1 MNQQWTLIM
10 IGKNNKRKKAEPDNL
25 MADKEIE
32 IQKVIIDSED
42 EKRRVINWKELWQ
55 YRDLFLFLVWRD
67 IKTRYAQSILG
78 VGWAI
83 IQPVFSM
90 IVFTI
95 VFGNLA
101 KVNSEG
107 VPYAIFSFTALVPWT
122 FFSSSLTSATGSL
135 ISSKNLIT
143 KVYFPRLVIPISPV
157 IGKMIDFAIS
167 FVILLGM
174 MFWFDV
180 KPTIWALMVPVFILF
195 LMLTAAGVGMWLT
208 ALSIQYRD
216 IRYGADFFIQ
226 LLMYAS
232 PVIYATSSIP
242 EKYQILYA
250 LNPMVGVIEGFRAA
264 LLGTRAMPWDLLGVG
279 ALMAVAFFLSGALYF
294 RSMERYFA
302 DVA

>member
-1 MNQQWTLIM
+1 MA
-10 IGKNNKRKKAEPDNL
+10 KKEQ
-25 MADKEIE
+25 E
-32 IQKVIIDSED
+32 IQKIIINPED
-42 EKRRVINWKELWQ
+42 KKKRLINWGEMWQ
-55 YRDLFLFLVWRD
+55 YRDLFFFLVWRD

-101 KVNSEG
+101 KVGSEG
-107 VPYAIFSFTALVPWT
+107 VPYAIFSYTALVPWT
-122 FFSSSLTSATGSL
+122 FFSTSLTSASSSL

-157 IGKMIDFAIS
+157 LGKMIDFGIS
-167 FVILLGM
+167 FLILIGLM
-174 MFWFDV
+174 LWFGI
-180 KPTIWALMVPVFILF
+180 KPTIWALMVPVFIVMM
-195 LMLTAAGVGMWLT
+195 MLTATGVGMWLT

-216 IRYGADFFIQ
+216 IRYGSDFFVQ

-232 PVIYATSSIP
+232 PVIYATSIIP

-250 LNPMVGVIEGFRAA
+250 LNPMVGVIEGFRSA
-264 LLGTRAMPWDLLGVG
+264 LLGTRPMPWDLLGVG

>member
-1 MNQQWTLIM
+1 M
-10 IGKNNKRKKAEPDNL
+10 L
-25 MADKEIE
+25 MAKSESE
-32 IQKVIIDSED
+32 IQQIIIDPEQD
-42 EKRRVINWKELWQ
+42 KRRIINWQELWQ
-55 YRDLFLFLVWRD
+55 YKDLFFFLVWRD
-67 IKTRYAQSILG
+67 VKTRYAQSVLG

-107 VPYAIFSFTALVPWT
+107 VPYAIFSYTALVPWT
-122 FFSSSLTSATGSL
+122 FFSSSLTSASGSL

-143 KVYFPRLVIPISPV
+143 KVYFPRLIIPISPV
-157 IGKMIDFAIS
+157 LGKLIDFGIS
-167 FVILLGM
+167 FLILLGLM
-174 MFWFDV
+174 VWYGV
-180 KPTIWALMVPVFILF
+180 KPTIWALMIPVFII
-195 LMLTAAGVGMWLT
+195 LMVLTATGAGMWLT

-216 IRYGADFFIQ
+216 IRYGANFFVQ
-226 LLMYAS
+226 LLMYGS
-232 PVIYATSSIP
+232 PVIYATSIIP

-250 LNPMVGVIEGFRAA
+250 LNPMVGVIEGFRSA
-264 LLGTRAMPWDLLGVG
+264 LLGTRAMPWDLLGIG
-279 ALMAVAFFLSGALYF
+279 SLMAIAFFLSGALYF

>member
-1 MNQQWTLIM
+1 MVDVTQ
-10 IGKNNKRKKAEPDNL
+10 
-25 MADKEIE
+25 E
-32 IQKVIIDSED
+32 IQKIIIDPAD
-42 EKRRVINWKELWQ
+42 RKKRLINWQELWQ
-55 YRDLFLFLVWRD
+55 YRDLFFFLVWRD
-67 IKTRYAQSILG
+67 VKTRYAQSVLG

-107 VPYAIFSFTALVPWT
+107 VPYAIFSYTALVPWT
-122 FFSSSLTSATGSL
+122 FFSTSLTSSSGSL

-157 IGKMIDFAIS
+157 LGKMIDFGIS
-167 FVILLGM
+167 FLILLGM

-180 KPTIWALMVPVFILF
+180 KPTLWALMVPAFIL
-195 LMLTAAGVGMWLT
+195 LMMLTAAGMGMWLT

-216 IRYGADFFIQ
+216 IRYGADFFVQ

-232 PVIYATSSIP
+232 PVIYATSIIP

-279 ALMAVAFFLSGALYF
+279 TLMAIAFFLSGALYF
-294 RSMERYFA
+294 KSMERYFA

>member
-1 MNQQWTLIM
+1 MKNKRNDNKAKDLHLVIDAERKRKTLI
-10 IGKNNKRKKAEPDNL
+10 
-25 MADKEIE
+25 
-32 IQKVIIDSED
+32 
-42 EKRRVINWKELWQ
+42 NWRELWQ
-55 YRDLFLFLVWRD
+55 YKDLFLFLVWRD

-78 VGWAI
+78 VGWAV

-107 VPYAIFSFTALVPWT
+107 VPYAIFSYTALVPWT
-122 FFSSSLTSATGSL
+122 FFSSSLNSASGSL

-157 IGKMIDFAIS
+157 IGKMIDFGIS
-167 FVILLGM
+167 FLILLGLM
-174 MFWFDV
+174 VWFDV
-180 KPTIWALMVPVFILF
+180 RPTIWALMIPVFIL
-195 LMLTAAGVGMWLT
+195 LMMLTAAGIGMWLT

-216 IRYGADFFIQ
+216 IQYGSTFFVQ

-232 PVIYATSSIP
+232 PVIYAASTIP
-242 EKYQILYA
+242 ERYQLIYA
-250 LNPMVGVIEGFRAA
+250 INPMVGVIEGFRAA
-264 LLGTRAMPWDLLGVG
+264 LLGTRAMPWNFLAVG
-279 ALMAVAFFLSGALYF
+279 TFMAVIFFISGALYF
-294 RSMERYFA
+294 KSMERYFA

>member
-1 MNQQWTLIM
+1 MTKKEQKIQQI
-10 IGKNNKRKKAEPDNL
+10 
-25 MADKEIE
+25 
-32 IQKVIIDSED
+32 IIDPQD
-42 EKRRVINWKELWQ
+42 RKRRLINWEELWH

-67 IKTRYAQSILG
+67 VKTRYAQSILG
-78 VGWAI
+78 IGWAV

-107 VPYAIFSFTALVPWT
+107 VPYAIFSYTALVPWT
-122 FFSSSLTSATGSL
+122 FFSSSLSSASGSL

-157 IGKMIDFAIS
+157 LGKMVDFGIS
-167 FVILLGM
+167 FLILLGLM
-174 MFWFDV
+174 LWYGI
-180 KPTIWALMVPVFILF
+180 KPTIWALMVPVFIL
-195 LMLTAAGVGMWLT
+195 LMMLTSAGVGMWLT

-216 IRYGADFFIQ
+216 VSYGSNFFVQ

-232 PVIYATSSIP
+232 PVIYASSSIP

-264 LLGTRAMPWDLLGVG
+264 LLGTRAMPWEFLGVG

>member
-1 MNQQWTLIM
+1 MT
-10 IGKNNKRKKAEPDNL
+10 KNEQ
-25 MADKEIE
+25 E
-32 IQKVIIDSED
+32 IQQIIIDPED
-42 EKRRVINWKELWQ
+42 KKRRLINWQEMWQ
-55 YRDLFLFLVWRD
+55 YRDLFIFLVWRD

-101 KVNSEG
+101 KVDSEG
-107 VPYAIFSFTALVPWT
+107 VPYAIFSYTALVPWT
-122 FFSSSLTSATGSL
+122 FFSTSLTSASSSL

-143 KVYFPRLVIPISPV
+143 KVYFPRLVIPIAPV
-157 IGKMIDFAIS
+157 LGKMIDFGIS
-167 FVILLGM
+167 FLILIGLM
-174 MFWFDV
+174 VWFDV
-180 KPTIWALMVPVFILF
+180 KPTLWAFMIPVFIILM
-195 LMLTAAGVGMWLT
+195 MLTATGVGMWLT

-216 IRYGADFFIQ
+216 IKYGSNFFVQ
-226 LLMYAS
+226 LLMYIS
-232 PVIYATSSIP
+232 PVIYPASIIP

-264 LLGTRAMPWDLLGVG
+264 LLGTRDMPWEFLGVG
-279 ALMAVAFFLSGALYF
+279 ALMAIAFFLSGALYF

>member
-1 MNQQWTLIM
+1 M
-10 IGKNNKRKKAEPDNL
+10 GK
-25 MADKEIE
+25 ITHE
-32 IQKVIIDSED
+32 IQQIVINPDD
-42 EKRRVINWKELWQ
+42 KKHRVIDWKELLQ
-55 YRDLFLFLVWRD
+55 YKDLFFFLVWRD
-67 IKTRYAQSILG
+67 IKTRYSQSVLG

-107 VPYAIFSFTALVPWT
+107 VPYAIFSYTALVPWT
-122 FFSSSLTSATGSL
+122 FFSSSLNSSSGSL

-157 IGKMIDFAIS
+157 LGKMVDFGIS
-167 FVILLGM
+167 FLILLGLM
-174 MFWFDV
+174 VWY
-180 KPTIWALMVPVFILF
+180 KIRPTIWVLMIPVFVVLMIL
-195 LMLTAAGVGMWLT
+195 TSAGVGMWLT

-216 IRYGADFFIQ
+216 INYGSNFFIQ

-232 PVIYATSSIP
+232 PVIYASSSVP

-250 LNPMVGVIEGFRAA
+250 LNPMVGVIEGFRSA
-264 LLGTRAMPWDLLGVG
+264 LLSTRPMPWEFLGVG
-279 ALMAVAFFLSGALYF
+279 ALMSIAFFLSGALYY